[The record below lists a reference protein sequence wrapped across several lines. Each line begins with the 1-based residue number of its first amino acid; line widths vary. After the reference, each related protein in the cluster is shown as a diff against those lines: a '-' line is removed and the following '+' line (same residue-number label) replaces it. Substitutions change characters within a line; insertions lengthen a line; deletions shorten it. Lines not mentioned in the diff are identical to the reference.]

1 KREGTGL
8 EYKRH
13 RYYDPTTGRFTQP
26 DPIGLAGGLN
36 LYGFANG
43 DPVNFSD
50 PFGLV
55 PLPLILWGM
64 FELGSALYDVYETT
78 QAFRSSSAEGAE
90 ALQATLMG
98 AIAPG
103 PGNFYRKAANAAGR
117 FAKAG
122 IETAEPHFSRRLAG
136 RESRGITGQN
146 ALDAYNRGRVFY
158 DPESGR
164 YIRHD
169 SKTGVSIVVT
179 KPSGGKAITVFEG
192 APSPDWVPIRWRP

>member
-55 PLPLILWGM
+55 PCTNA
-64 FELGSALYDVYETT
+64 ELAAGKETVANKGGAICVEGRDYDTVFGSMTDFIDNYADMREANTIGADKFFHAKANC
-78 QAFRSSSAEGAE
+78 QAAQRGPVGTRTAAAISNVREWTDQHIKGDPAE
-90 ALQATLMG
+90 ASKEDQ
-98 AIAPG
+98 
-103 PGNFYRKAANAAGR
+103 AANVFGRSAG
-117 FAKAG
+117 
-122 IETAEPHFSRRLAG
+122 G
-136 RESRGITGQN
+136 RNPRASCSQ
-146 ALDAYNRGRVFY
+146 LV
-158 DPESGR
+158 
-164 YIRHD
+164 
-169 SKTGVSIVVT
+169 
-179 KPSGGKAITVFEG
+179 GKF
-192 APSPDWVPIRWRP
+192 RPKGLNPKY